1 MRLKVTVP
9 VDFTTYPKLT
19 FNGLFYFI
27 ADSLRVEQIRTTVY
41 DENQINFSTGLFRLL
56 WDWAPLSTIFGGEIR
71 FQTDTQRILIISRL
85 SFIDTAVIA
94 SVLVGLMAYVNYRVF
109 LLGKGDQIFYV
120 VAWLGIL
127 GGNMLFSISRWRQ
140 FIRQCVKDAAD
151 RVYLSKEDILGSPV
165 NRRDECPT
173 TP

>member
-9 VDFTTYPKLT
+9 VDLTTYPKLT

-27 ADSLRVEQIRTTVY
+27 ADSLRVEQIQTTVY
-41 DENQINFSTGLFRLL
+41 DEHQINFSTGLFRLF
-56 WDWAPLSTIFGGEIR
+56 WDWAPLSTIFGGKIR
-71 FQTDTQRILIISRL
+71 FQTDAQRILVISHL
-85 SFIDTAVIA
+85 SFIDTVIIA
-94 SVLVGLMAYVNYRVF
+94 SVLVGMLAYANYRIF

-127 GGNMLFSISRWRQ
+127 GGNLFFSISRWRQ

-151 RVYLSKEDILGSPV
+151 RVYLSKEDILAQ
-165 NRRDECPT
+165 RREQCPT
-173 TP
+173 TL